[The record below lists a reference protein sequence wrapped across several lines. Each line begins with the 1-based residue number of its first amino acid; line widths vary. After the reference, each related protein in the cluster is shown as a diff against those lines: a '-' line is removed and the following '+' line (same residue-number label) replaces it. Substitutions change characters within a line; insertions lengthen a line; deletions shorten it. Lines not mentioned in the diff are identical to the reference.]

1 MGIKY
6 SRYIKGFKVLPQRTT
21 KEESWMI
28 LNCFKFQ
35 AFFRARNFKF
45 SRNFKT
51 SKGISTSIFIFPVE
65 KNEKLFSFSL
75 FPFSKSSV
83 GSIDNRL
90 LHSVHFKHLSIAI
103 RFEESIKGW
112 QFHGSVNRSFEWYYI
127 RVAGLLCRAACHVHV
142 RAGRSGCSSSRSGIR
157 SRSLVG
163 ASTKSKCRQ
172 REKTVWMG
180 YRSVV
185 CGPAVFLVDR
195 NASWGGPEE
204 SIGQKRSGRA
214 TIGARNGRG
223 LKAVWTYETEHRR
236 INLICRS
243 VNHREPTRSA
253 EKCARQRQIQFW
265 ITLPMGNPW
274 PRTLRRTE
282 SYGYA
287 SERDK
292 LTR

>member
-1 MGIKY
+1 M
-6 SRYIKGFKVLPQRTT
+6 
-21 KEESWMI
+21 
-28 LNCFKFQ
+28 
-35 AFFRARNFKF
+35 
-45 SRNFKT
+45 
-51 SKGISTSIFIFPVE
+51 
-65 KNEKLFSFSL
+65 

-90 LHSVHFKHLSIAI
+90 LHSVHSKHLSIAI

-163 ASTKSKCRQ
+163 ASTKPKCRQ

-214 TIGARNGRG
+214 GNNNRREKWARFESG
-223 LKAVWTYETEHRR
+223 LNLRNRTPADNSRR
-236 INLICRS
+236 NLICRS
-243 VNHREPTRSA
+243 VNHCEPTRSA

>member
-35 AFFRARNFKF
+35 AFFGREISNFLE
-45 SRNFKT
+45 T
-51 SKGISTSIFIFPVE
+51 SKLLKVFPPRSSSSRRE
-65 KNEKLFSFSL
+65 ERETFLFL
-75 FPFSKSSV
+75 IVFPFSKSSV

-163 ASTKSKCRQ
+163 ASTKPKCRQ

-195 NASWGGPEE
+195 NASRGGPEE

-236 INLICRS
+236 ITVGEILSAVPLTIASRRDRPRNALVRDRS
-243 VNHREPTRSA
+243 SS
-253 EKCARQRQIQFW
+253 
-265 ITLPMGNPW
+265 G
-274 PRTLRRTE
+274 
-282 SYGYA
+282 
-287 SERDK
+287 
-292 LTR
+292 

>member
-35 AFFRARNFKF
+35 AFFGREISNFLETSKLLKVFPPRSSSSSSRRTRNF
-45 SRNFKT
+45 SL
-51 SKGISTSIFIFPVE
+51 SHCIP
-65 KNEKLFSFSL
+65 LFQI
-75 FPFSKSSV
+75 KRR
-83 GSIDNRL
+83 IDRQPTL
-90 LHSVHFKHLSIAI
+90 AQPVHFKHLSIAI

-163 ASTKSKCRQ
+163 ASTKPKCRQ

-236 INLICRS
+236 ITVGEILSAVPLTIASRRDRPRNALVRDRS
-243 VNHREPTRSA
+243 SS
-253 EKCARQRQIQFW
+253 
-265 ITLPMGNPW
+265 G
-274 PRTLRRTE
+274 
-282 SYGYA
+282 
-287 SERDK
+287 
-292 LTR
+292 